1 MAQMITTAATYRKL
15 EKVFT
20 GTAKECRQIIADAMP
35 FARKDIKENTRGNN
49 LIAYYRPD
57 GGKTINDKVW
67 MLHWN
72 NDGTVSL
79 YL

>member
-1 MAQMITTAATYRKL
+1 MVRTEGTYRKL

-20 GTAKECRQIIADAMP
+20 GTAEECRKILADIMP
-35 FARKDIKENTRGNN
+35 FAWKDIKENTRGDN

-57 GGKTINDKVW
+57 SGKTVNDKVW

-72 NDGTVSL
+72 KNGTVSL